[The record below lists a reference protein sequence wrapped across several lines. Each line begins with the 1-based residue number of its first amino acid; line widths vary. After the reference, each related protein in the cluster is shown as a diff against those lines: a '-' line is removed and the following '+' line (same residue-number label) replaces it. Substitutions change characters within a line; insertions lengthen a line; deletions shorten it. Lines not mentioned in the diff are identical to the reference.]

1 MATSTH
7 SWAYSVSTPVQL
19 NAYIGRVRSTL
30 REFVC
35 VALGGGVFVCVCA
48 LWHIGVME
56 SVGVY
61 VCVLVGRELAVW
73 VESAKPEYAHK
84 CICSLSW

>member
-1 MATSTH
+1 MHILGECAVLC
-7 SWAYSVSTPVQL
+7 VSL
-19 NAYIGRVRSTL
+19 
-30 REFVC
+30 FVWLWVGEC
-35 VALGGGVFVCVCA
+35 LCVCVCA

>member
-1 MATSTH
+1 M
-7 SWAYSVSTPVQL
+7 
-19 NAYIGRVRSTL
+19 
-30 REFVC
+30 
-35 VALGGGVFVCVCA
+35 ALGGGVFVCVCA